1 MVHKEVLVIGAGQC
15 GLAAGRFLQKKK
27 VDFIILEKNKQIG
40 DNWRKRY
47 DSLTLFTPAGLS
59 ALPDLPMA
67 LSKNSRPTKNQ
78 MADYFDRYVDHFDL
92 PVSANEEV
100 HEIRKE
106 NGLFVVTTSREKYT
120 VKKIIHAAG
129 FCEKPSFPEWVAD
142 LTIPYIHSNNY
153 KSPISIKGKKILLVG
168 TGNSAAQIGAELT
181 KYFSIDWSTNR
192 KPKFSSLHMFGRNIL
207 TLARTFG
214 QLDKPATE
222 KTINNGEAIY
232 LFDDLKRHLK
242 KAKRKKS
249 VTKAE
254 GGSVIFEG
262 GETGKYD
269 FILFATGF
277 KPNFD
282 FIRIPEF
289 ENDLHQLRRQKGFSE
304 VSGLYF
310 LGIPYQ
316 RSRSSQLIYGSQKDA
331 AFIVDDLVKV
341 LSDQPQPV

>member
-15 GLAAGRFLQKKK
+15 GLAAGRFLQKKE
-27 VDFIILEKNKQIG
+27 VDFLILEKNKHVG

-47 DSLTLFTPAGLS
+47 DSLTLFTPVGLS

-67 LSKNSRPTKNQ
+67 LSPKSRPTKSQ

-100 HEIRKE
+100 QEIRKE
-106 NGLFVVTTSREKYT
+106 NGLFIVTTSREKYA
-120 VKKIIHAAG
+120 VKKVIHAAG
-129 FCEKPSFPEWVAD
+129 FCEKPYYPEWATD
-142 LTIPYIHSNNY
+142 LAIPFLHSSNY
-153 KSPISIKGKKILLVG
+153 KSPLSIKGKKVLLVG

-181 KYFSIDWSTNR
+181 KYFSIDWSTNK

-207 TLARTFG
+207 TLAKTFG
-214 QLDKPATE
+214 HLDKPAPE
-222 KTINNGEAIY
+222 KTIKNGEAIY
-232 LFDDLKRHLK
+232 LFDDLKKHLK

-254 GGSVIFEG
+254 GDLVTFEG

-277 KPNFD
+277 EPNFD
-282 FIRIPEF
+282 CIQIPEF
-289 ENDLHQLRRQKGFSE
+289 ENDLDLLRKQQGFSQ

-331 AFIVDDLVKV
+331 AFIVDNLVKV